1 MVKNKIAN
9 KQRIFVD
16 MDGVL
21 AIFIPGKSIEELCQ
35 PGYFKDLPP
44 CLGMVKAIQQLLDSP
59 VFEIYTLSH
68 YLCPQALSD
77 KQTWLDRHLP
87 TLQREHRIF
96 VPYGDSKCEYIPDGY
111 RPDDVL
117 LDDFSPNLR
126 LWSSHGIAIK
136 VLNGMNWSKKT
147 WGGHV
152 VSALADEK
160 IIATAIYA
168 IATAEKANG
177 ICTNQLYHDP
187 ENEKDGNGH
196 SVNHEEAPL

>member
-44 CLGMVKAIQQLLDSP
+44 CMGMVKAIQQLLDSP
-59 VFEIYTLSH
+59 MFEIYTLSH
-68 YLCPQALSD
+68 YLCQQALSD
-77 KQTWLDRHLP
+77 KQAWMDQYLP
-87 TLQREHRIF
+87 SLQPEHRIF
-96 VPYGDSKCEYIPDGY
+96 VPYGDSKCEYIPNGY

-136 VLNGMNWSKKT
+136 VLNGLNWSKKT
-147 WGGHV
+147 WSGHV

-160 IIATAIYA
+160 LIATAIYA
-168 IATAEKANG
+168 IATAEK
-177 ICTNQLYHDP
+177 IKTTCTHQLFP
-187 ENEKDGNGH
+187 EPGRE
-196 SVNHEEAPL
+196 

>member
-1 MVKNKIAN
+1 MVKNKITN

-59 VFEIYTLSH
+59 MFEIYTLSH

-96 VPYGDSKCEYIPDGY
+96 VPYGDSKCEYIPYGY

-126 LWSSHGIAIK
+126 LWSSHGISIK
-136 VLNGMNWSKKT
+136 VLNGLNWSKKT
-147 WGGHV
+147 WRGHV
-152 VSALADEK
+152 ISGLADEK

-168 IATAEKANG
+168 IIEAEKTKV
-177 ICTNQLYHDP
+177 ICMNQMFP
-187 ENEKDGNGH
+187 STENEKDGNG
-196 SVNHEEAPL
+196 NA